1 MADNCYVGH
10 LDASQILQAQTDSH
24 SFWGGGTPLPDRIA
38 RLERLLEQAG
48 PSRFRVCGLI
58 DTSGAVVASA
68 KLYELELR
76 LNGFVT
82 PSVGIGAVFTPERC
96 RGRGHA
102 SELLQS
108 IAADVTQ
115 SGSKALLLFSDITP
129 AFYERLG
136 YITFPASNW
145 TCEAKSL
152 PSDKPFSTRLATSAD
167 AEALREMYESN
178 WPREISRPHR
188 DTFRWSFFR
197 DVNRAE
203 PDLVLLDH
211 NKTIGYLSARIGK
224 SSIWVDE
231 YVIPAADLP
240 RLWATIRNLAE
251 ESRATE
257 VRGWYN
263 LEPLADHFR
272 LQQRDAAIPMLKFL
286 DPTLA
291 NQKIDPHRS
300 HFGSLDHF

>member
-1 MADNCYVGH
+1 MAANCYVGH

-24 SFWGGGTPLPDRIA
+24 SFWGGGMSLPDRIA
-38 RLERLLEQAG
+38 RLDRLLEQAR

-68 KLYELELR
+68 KLYELQLL
-76 LNGFVT
+76 LNGVVT
-82 PSVGIGAVFTPERC
+82 PSVGIGAVFTPEHC
-96 RGRGHA
+96 RGNGHA

-108 IAADVTQ
+108 IADDVAQ
-115 SGSKALLLFSDITP
+115 SGGKALLLFSDIAP

-136 YITFPASNW
+136 YVTFPASNW
-145 TCEAKSL
+145 TCETKSL
-152 PSDKPFSTRLATSAD
+152 PSDKPYSTRLATSAD
-167 AEALREMYESN
+167 AEALREMYESY
-178 WPREISRPHR
+178 WPREISRPLR
-188 DTFRWSFFR
+188 DTFRWCFFR

-203 PDLVLLDH
+203 PDLVLLDG
-211 NKTIGYLSARIGK
+211 NKTIGYLNARKGK
-224 SSIWVDE
+224 SSLWVDE

-251 ESRATE
+251 GSGAPEI
-257 VRGWYN
+257 RGWHN
-263 LEPLADHFR
+263 LEPLADHFV

-291 NQKIDPHRS
+291 NQKIDPHHI